1 MAAGLVDRRLD
12 AGPMSS
18 SWSQAFKAES
28 EANLMIERHHFRPRQ
43 SACVPGKPTS
53 LRSFVKQC
61 SIISILG
68 CLGQQPASSS
78 GTFSHCSGGALVA
91 CGRRFIMASN
101 SVCPVA
107 DSFGRCLG
115 GCSCSCSSTGLVL
128 SSVWGKAANEH
139 KELVITLLVLAFRSL
154 KATGRSTVTSLK
166 RLKSSM
172 PLLVRT
178 LPLI

>member
-1 MAAGLVDRRLD
+1 
-12 AGPMSS
+12 
-18 SWSQAFKAES
+18 
-28 EANLMIERHHFRPRQ
+28 MIERHHFRPRQ

-91 CGRRFIMASN
+91 CDRRFIMASN

-154 KATGRSTVTSLK
+154 MATGRSAVTSLK
-166 RLKSSM
+166 RLIEHAIVGANLAADLNASSWFLSNDELGGFRYLSAMSKKSLEV
-172 PLLVRT
+172 PQ
-178 LPLI
+178 